1 MNRKRNIEFASA
13 ICIVALMLTAGWG
26 VLSANAWPP
35 EPMPVYSLAGTWLQT
50 VTEDPQDA
58 IDIVTI
64 SPEDPSTGRGFYV
77 ATDINPDVTA
87 GGLWPEADSWSQW
100 TGTYVRTGPDT
111 WQFKLVCYVKKDT
124 KPKATVL
131 LIMVLDGTWIMS
143 SPNMVD
149 GMGTISFYGAD
160 QDIDGDGLPDE
171 GQQPNMSM
179 QTSFY
184 MKLL

>member
-1 MNRKRNIEFASA
+1 MNRKRNIEFVSA

-50 VTEDPQDA
+50 VDTDPLSA

-64 SPEDPSTGRGFYV
+64 SPEDPRSGKGFWV
-77 ATDINPDVTA
+77 ATDINPDFTA
-87 GGLWPEADSWSQW
+87 NGLWPEAESWTPW
-100 TGTYVRTGPDT
+100 YGTYVRTGPDT
-111 WQFKLVCYVKKDT
+111 WQGKCVSYVRKDT
-124 KPKATVL
+124 KPKPTVL
-131 LIMVLDGTWIMS
+131 HILILEGTWTMTA
-143 SPNMVD
+143 PDFVEMVA
-149 GMGTISFYGAD
+149 TLSFYSIN

-171 GQQPNMSM
+171 GQQPNMSI
-179 QTSFY
+179 QTSGY